1 MEHSIISPSSYKRW
15 SNCPASPSLSQLAE
29 ERPVHIAAK
38 LGTILHDASESVL
51 LERNESSAFL
61 GTVHKVTG
69 DKIIIE
75 QEHIDTIDTYTDFI
89 KTKKKEMKGELYLER
104 KLELGE
110 EIHPSL
116 FGTADAIVVNDKKIS
131 VVDLKTGKWKV
142 EPDDPQL
149 KIYALGSLLDKDI
162 QKELDTE
169 ISQVETTIVQ
179 PKLKQQVSTIEHDLH
194 ALVDW
199 GLTELKQAA
208 ERCFETDPQ
217 PVAGDWCRFCPAKEK
232 ICPLYNSGEKNE

>member
-1 MEHSIISPSSYKRW
+1 MDHSSISPSSFKRW
-15 SNCPASPSLSQLAE
+15 SNCPASPSLSSLAE

-51 LERNESSAFL
+51 LERNKSSAFL

-104 KLELGE
+104 KFELGE
-110 EIHPSL
+110 EIHPNL
-116 FGTADAIVVNDKKIS
+116 FGTADAIMVNDEKIS

-149 KIYALGSLLDKDI
+149 KIYALGALQEFGS
-162 QKELDTE
+162 ET
-169 ISQVETTIVQ
+169 SQVETTIVQ
-179 PKLKQQVSTIEHDLH
+179 PKLKQQISTIVHDLH

-232 ICPLYNSGEKNE
+232 ICPIYNTGEKSE

>member
-1 MEHSIISPSSYKRW
+1 MDHSIISPSSFKRW
-15 SNCPASPSLSQLAE
+15 SNCPASPSLSSLAE

-51 LERNESSAFL
+51 LERNKSSAFL

-69 DKIIIE
+69 DKILIE

-89 KTKKKEMKGELYLER
+89 KAKKKEMKGELYLER
-104 KLELGE
+104 KFELGE
-110 EIHPSL
+110 EIHPNL
-116 FGTADAIVVNDKKIS
+116 FGTADAIVVNDEKIS

-149 KIYALGSLLDKDI
+149 KIYALGAL
-162 QKELDTE
+162 QEFGTE
-169 ISQVETTIVQ
+169 TSQVETTIVQ
-179 PKLKQQVSTIEHDLH
+179 PKLKQQISTIVHDLH

-232 ICPLYNSGEKNE
+232 ICPSYNTGEKSE

>member
-1 MEHSIISPSSYKRW
+1 MEHSIISPSSFKRW
-15 SNCPASPSLSQLAE
+15 SNCPASPSLSSLAE
-29 ERPVHIAAK
+29 ERPVHITAK

-51 LERNESSAFL
+51 LERNKSSAFL

-104 KLELGE
+104 KFELGE
-110 EIHPSL
+110 EIHPNL
-116 FGTADAIVVNDKKIS
+116 FGTADAIVVNDEKIS

-149 KIYALGSLLDKDI
+149 KIYALGALQEFGS
-162 QKELDTE
+162 ET
-169 ISQVETTIVQ
+169 SQVETTIVQ
-179 PKLKQQVSTIEHDLH
+179 PKLKQQISTIVHDLH

-232 ICPLYNSGEKNE
+232 ICPIYNTGEKSE

>member
-1 MEHSIISPSSYKRW
+1 MEHSIISTSSFKRW
-15 SNCPASPSLSQLAE
+15 SNCPASPSLSSLAE

-51 LERNESSAFL
+51 LERNKSSAFL

-104 KLELGE
+104 KFELGE
-110 EIHPSL
+110 EIHPNL
-116 FGTADAIVVNDKKIS
+116 FGTADAIVVNDEKIS

-149 KIYALGSLLDKDI
+149 KIYALGAL
-162 QKELDTE
+162 QEFGTE
-169 ISQVETTIVQ
+169 TSQVETTIVQ
-179 PKLKQQVSTIEHDLH
+179 PKLKQQISTIVHDLH

-232 ICPLYNSGEKNE
+232 ICPIYNTGEKSE

>member
-1 MEHSIISPSSYKRW
+1 M
-15 SNCPASPSLSQLAE
+15 
-29 ERPVHIAAK
+29 HITAK

-51 LERNESSAFL
+51 LERNISSAFL

-104 KLELGE
+104 KFELGE
-110 EIHPSL
+110 EIHPNL
-116 FGTADAIVVNDKKIS
+116 FGTADAIMVNDEKIS

-149 KIYALGSLLDKDI
+149 KIYALGAL
-162 QKELDTE
+162 QEFGTE
-169 ISQVETTIVQ
+169 TSQVETTIVQ
-179 PKLKQQVSTIEHDLH
+179 PKLKQQISTIVHDLH

-232 ICPLYNSGEKNE
+232 ICPIYNTGEKSE

>member
-1 MEHSIISPSSYKRW
+1 MEHSIISPSSFKRW
-15 SNCPASPSLSQLAE
+15 SNCPASPSLSSLAE
-29 ERPVHIAAK
+29 ERPVHIAAIRGTK
-38 LGTILHDASESVL
+38 KHEISESILYDRSKPEEFLGTI
-51 LERNESSAFL
+51 
-61 GTVHKVTG
+61 HKIQG
-69 DKIIIE
+69 HKIIIE
-75 QEHIDTIDTYTDFI
+75 QEDLDDIKVYTDFI

-104 KLELGE
+104 KFELGE
-110 EIHPSL
+110 EIHPNL
-116 FGTADAIVVNDKKIS
+116 FGTADAIMVNDEKIS

-149 KIYALGSLLDKDI
+149 KIYALGAL
-162 QKELDTE
+162 QEFGTE
-169 ISQVETTIVQ
+169 TSQVETTIVQ
-179 PKLKQQVSTIEHDLH
+179 PKLKQQISTIVHDLH

-232 ICPLYNSGEKNE
+232 ICPIYNTGEKSE